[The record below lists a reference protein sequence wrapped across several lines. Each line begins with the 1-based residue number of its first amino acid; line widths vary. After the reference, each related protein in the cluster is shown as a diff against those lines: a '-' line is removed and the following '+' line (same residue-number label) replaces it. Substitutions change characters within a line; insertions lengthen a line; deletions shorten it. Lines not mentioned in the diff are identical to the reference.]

1 MVKNKNTECKIKGN
15 GSFVRGWTTPQ
26 RNGGRG
32 SFNRSCINQRNHGN
46 GSARRSFNIRNEV
59 KIMIGNQ
66 VKDELVIITM
76 PGQVLFKGIKS
87 TIKIKKSLGEKI
99 YSRIKQDDN
108 YAIVLLLKE
117 GGNFETYQEKD
128 LYTIG
133 SLVKIEKI
141 VDSKITYDINVEVL
155 DRVEVKNI
163 SQEQDYYIGKYEMAP
178 DIEDLD
184 KNTQNQML
192 EYVKALTT
200 EISGKFIGSESY
212 IQYIQSMKDL
222 ELLISYLMQFINISS
237 FEKQELLE
245 IRSRRKKSLKFLDI
259 LINQKENIEF
269 QMEMNAKL
277 TGEVNKQY
285 REKMLREQLKAI
297 QEELNEGKQSE
308 SKKKDYLQLINE
320 SKMPEDVK
328 EMAREEVEKLQNQ
341 SPNSMETNVIRNYL
355 DLLTALPWGKSSVK
369 EVDIKEAKNI
379 LEKDHYGLDKVKER
393 IIQHLTVMKLK
404 NNQQG
409 SILLLVGPPG
419 TGKTSLGKSIAKVLQ
434 REYVRI
440 SLGGIRDE
448 AEIRGHRRTYVG
460 ALPGR
465 IIQGIKKAGTNNPV
479 FILDEVDKLLASNM
493 GDPSSAL
500 LEVLDPEQNNSFSD
514 HYLEMPY
521 DLSDVFFI
529 GTANSLR
536 EIPGP
541 LKDRMEIIQISSYT
555 TTEKFHIAKDH
566 LIDEVLEDHGLTHE
580 QLKIEDDS
588 LKAIIDKYTQ
598 EAGVRG
604 IKKQL
609 SAIARHATEKIV
621 VDEVEL
627 PYMVKEEMLFDI
639 LGPEISTYDK
649 VKKSNPPGV
658 VTGLAWTPVGGDI
671 LFIESA
677 FMPGKGEL
685 MLTGQLGDVMKESAK
700 ISQSLI
706 RSRLVLRLKD
716 IHFNKHDLHIHIP
729 QGSIPKDGPSAG
741 VTLFT
746 SIASL
751 FTGIPVDPKTA
762 MTGEISLRGVVLPV
776 GGIKEKVIAAHRSGI
791 KKILLPLENKKDLY
805 DVPDEV
811 KKDIQFIFIET
822 IEELIHE
829 TLGIKLPEANK
840 FHLRMMDTVDSDT
853 ESVKT

>member
-1 MVKNKNTECKIKGN
+1 MKD
-15 GSFVRGWTTPQ
+15 
-26 RNGGRG
+26 
-32 SFNRSCINQRNHGN
+32 NH
-46 GSARRSFNIRNEV
+46 
-59 KIMIGNQ
+59 

-76 PGQVLFKGIKS
+76 PGHVLFKGIKS

-99 YSRIKQDDN
+99 YSRMKQDDN

-117 GGNFETYQEKD
+117 GCNFEAYQEKD

-141 VDSKITYDINVEVL
+141 DDSKITYDINVEVL
-155 DRVEVKNI
+155 DRVDVKNI
-163 SQEQDYYIGKYEMAP
+163 RQEQGYYIGKYEMAP

-222 ELLISYLMQFINISS
+222 EQLISYLMQFINISS

-259 LINQKENIEF
+259 LIKQKENIEF

-328 EMAREEVEKLQNQ
+328 EMAREEYEKLQNQ
-341 SPNSMETNVIRNYL
+341 NPNSMETNVIRNYL
-355 DLLTALPWGKSSVK
+355 DLLTALPWGKSRVK

-440 SLGGIRDE
+440 SLGGVRDE

-479 FILDEVDKLLASNM
+479 FILDEVDKLLASNL

-514 HYLEMPY
+514 HYLEVPY

-541 LKDRMEIIQISSYT
+541 LRDRMEIIQINSYT

-566 LIDEVLEDHGLTHE
+566 LIDEVLEGHGLTHK
-580 QLKIEDDS
+580 QLKIEDDA
-588 LKAIIDKYTQ
+588 LKAIIDKYTR

-621 VDEVEL
+621 VDEVKL
-627 PYMVKEEMLFDI
+627 PYIVKEEMLFDI

-716 IHFNKHDLHIHIP
+716 IHFDKHDLHIHIP

-762 MTGEISLRGVVLPV
+762 MTGEISLRGAVLPV

-791 KKILLPLENKKDLY
+791 KKILLPLENKKDLC

-829 TLGIKLPEANK
+829 TLGIKLPNANK
-840 FHLRMMDTVDSDT
+840 FHFRIMDTMDIDT
-853 ESVKT
+853 ESVKV

>member
-1 MVKNKNTECKIKGN
+1 MKD
-15 GSFVRGWTTPQ
+15 
-26 RNGGRG
+26 
-32 SFNRSCINQRNHGN
+32 NH
-46 GSARRSFNIRNEV
+46 
-59 KIMIGNQ
+59 

-117 GGNFETYQEKD
+117 GCNFETYQEKD

-141 VDSKITYDINVEVL
+141 VDSKITYNINVEVL

-259 LINQKENIEF
+259 LIKQKENIEF

-328 EMAREEVEKLQNQ
+328 EIAREEYEKLQNQ
-341 SPNSMETNVIRNYL
+341 SPISVEINVIRNYL
-355 DLLTALPWGKSSVK
+355 DLLTSLPWGKSSVK

-493 GDPSSAL
+493 GDPASAL

-514 HYLEMPY
+514 HYLEVPY

-541 LKDRMEIIQISSYT
+541 LRDRMEIIQINSYT

-566 LIDEVLEDHGLTHE
+566 LIDEVLEGHGLTHE
-580 QLKIEDDS
+580 QLKIEDNT
-588 LKAIIDKYTQ
+588 LKAIIDKYTR

-609 SAIARHATEKIV
+609 SAIARHTTEKIV

-627 PYMVKEEMLFDI
+627 PYMVKEEMLFAI

-677 FMPGKGEL
+677 FMPGKGGL

-762 MTGEISLRGVVLPV
+762 MTGEISLRGAVLPV

-791 KKILLPLENKKDLY
+791 KKILLPLENKKDLF

-840 FHLRMMDTVDSDT
+840 FHLRMIDTVGSDT
-853 ESVKT
+853 ESLKA

>member
-1 MVKNKNTECKIKGN
+1 
-15 GSFVRGWTTPQ
+15 
-26 RNGGRG
+26 
-32 SFNRSCINQRNHGN
+32 
-46 GSARRSFNIRNEV
+46 
-59 KIMIGNQ
+59 
-66 VKDELVIITM
+66 
-76 PGQVLFKGIKS
+76 
-87 TIKIKKSLGEKI
+87 
-99 YSRIKQDDN
+99 
-108 YAIVLLLKE
+108 
-117 GGNFETYQEKD
+117 
-128 LYTIG
+128 
-133 SLVKIEKI
+133 
-141 VDSKITYDINVEVL
+141 
-155 DRVEVKNI
+155 
-163 SQEQDYYIGKYEMAP
+163 
-178 DIEDLD
+178 
-184 KNTQNQML
+184 
-192 EYVKALTT
+192 
-200 EISGKFIGSESY
+200 
-212 IQYIQSMKDL
+212 
-222 ELLISYLMQFINISS
+222 
-237 FEKQELLE
+237 
-245 IRSRRKKSLKFLDI
+245 
-259 LINQKENIEF
+259 
-269 QMEMNAKL
+269 MEMNAKL

-328 EMAREEVEKLQNQ
+328 EIAREEYEKLQNQ
-341 SPNSMETNVIRNYL
+341 SPISVETNVIRNYL
-355 DLLTALPWGKSSVK
+355 DLLTSLPWGKSSVK

-479 FILDEVDKLLASNM
+479 FILDEVDKLWASNM

-514 HYLEMPY
+514 HYLEVPY

-529 GTANSLR
+529 GTANSLK

-541 LKDRMEIIQISSYT
+541 LRDRMEIIQINSYT

-566 LIDEVLEDHGLTHE
+566 LIDEVLEGHGLTHE
-580 QLKIEDDS
+580 QLKIEDDA
-588 LKAIIDKYTQ
+588 LKAIIDKYTR

-621 VDEVEL
+621 VDEVEI
-627 PYMVKEEMLFDI
+627 PYLVKEEMLFDI

-649 VKKSNPPGV
+649 VKKLNPPGV

-685 MLTGQLGDVMKESAK
+685 ILTGQLGEVMKESAK

-762 MTGEISLRGVVLPV
+762 MTGEISLRGAVLPV

-805 DVPDEV
+805 DVPEEV

-829 TLGIKLPEANK
+829 TLGIKLPNANE
-840 FHLRMMDTVDSDT
+840 FHLRIMDTMDSDT
-853 ESVKT
+853 KSVKL

>member
-1 MVKNKNTECKIKGN
+1 M
-15 GSFVRGWTTPQ
+15 RD
-26 RNGGRG
+26 
-32 SFNRSCINQRNHGN
+32 NQ
-46 GSARRSFNIRNEV
+46 I
-59 KIMIGNQ
+59 
-66 VKDELVIITM
+66 KDELVIITM
-76 PGQVLFKGIKS
+76 PGYVLFKGIKS

-99 YSRIKQDDN
+99 YSRIKQDNN
-108 YAIVLLLKE
+108 YAIALLLKDGCDLE
-117 GGNFETYQEKD
+117 AYREKD

-141 VDSKITYDINVEVL
+141 VDSKVAYDINIEVL
-155 DRVEVKNI
+155 DRVDVKNI
-163 SQEQDYYIGKYEMAP
+163 RKEQGYYIGKYEMAP

-200 EISGKFIGSESY
+200 EISGKFIGSENY
-212 IQYIQSMKDL
+212 IQYIKSVKDL
-222 ELLISYLMQFINISS
+222 DQLISYLMQFINISS

-259 LINQKENIEF
+259 LMQQKENIEF
-269 QMEMNAKL
+269 QMEVNAKL
-277 TGEVNKQY
+277 SGEVNKQY

-297 QEELNEGKQSE
+297 QDELNEGKQPK
-308 SKKKDYLQLINE
+308 SKKKDYLQIINE

-328 EMAREEVEKLQNQ
+328 EIALEEYGKLQNQ
-341 SPNSMETNVIRNYL
+341 TPNSVETNVIRNYL
-355 DLLTALPWGKSSVK
+355 DLLTSLPWGKSSVK

-448 AEIRGHRRTYVG
+448 AEIRGHRRTYIG

-479 FILDEVDKLLASNM
+479 FILDEVDKLLASNL
-493 GDPSSAL
+493 GDPASAL

-514 HYLEMPY
+514 HYLEVPY
-521 DLSDVFFI
+521 DLSNVFFI

-536 EIPGP
+536 EIPEP
-541 LKDRMEIIQISSYT
+541 LRDRMEIIQINSYT
-555 TTEKFHIAKDH
+555 TTEKFHIAKNH
-566 LIDEVLEDHGLTHE
+566 LIDEVLEYHGLTHK
-580 QLKIEDDS
+580 QLKIEDDA
-588 LKAIIDKYTQ
+588 LKAIIDKYTR

-604 IKKQL
+604 VKKQL

-621 VDEVEL
+621 VDEVKI
-627 PYMVKEEMLFDI
+627 PYIVKEEMLFDI

-671 LFIESA
+671 LFIESV

-706 RSRLVLRLKD
+706 RSRLVLRLND
-716 IHFNKHDLHIHIP
+716 IDFNKHDLHIHIP

-762 MTGEISLRGVVLPV
+762 MTGEISLRGAVLPV

-791 KKILLPLENKKDLY
+791 KKILLPLENKKDLC
-805 DVPDEV
+805 DIPDEV

-822 IEELIHE
+822 IEELILE
-829 TLGIKLPEANK
+829 TLGIKLPNPNK
-840 FHLRMMDTVDSDT
+840 FHLRIMDSMDIDT
-853 ESVKT
+853 ESVKV

>member
-1 MVKNKNTECKIKGN
+1 MKD
-15 GSFVRGWTTPQ
+15 S
-26 RNGGRG
+26 
-32 SFNRSCINQRNHGN
+32 HL
-46 GSARRSFNIRNEV
+46 
-59 KIMIGNQ
+59 
-66 VKDELVIITM
+66 KDELMIIAM
-76 PGQVLFKGIKS
+76 PGHVLFKGIKT
-87 TIKIKKSLGEKI
+87 TIKINKSLGEKI

-108 YAIVLLLKE
+108 YAIALLLKE
-117 GGNFETYQEKD
+117 GCNLETYREKD

-155 DRVEVKNI
+155 DRVDVKNI
-163 SQEQDYYIGKYEMAP
+163 GQEQDYYIGKYEMAP

-192 EYVKALTT
+192 EYVKALTA

-222 ELLISYLMQFINISS
+222 EQLISYLMQFINTSS

-259 LINQKENIEF
+259 LIKQKENIEF

-277 TGEVNKQY
+277 TSEVNKQY

-308 SKKKDYLQLINE
+308 SKKKDYLQLIND

-328 EMAREEVEKLQNQ
+328 EIAREEYEKLQNQ
-341 SPNSMETNVIRNYL
+341 SPNSMEINVIRNYL
-355 DLLTALPWGKSSVK
+355 DLLTSLPWGKSSVK

-479 FILDEVDKLLASNM
+479 FILDEVDKLLASNL
-493 GDPSSAL
+493 GDPASAL

-514 HYLEMPY
+514 HYLEVPY

-541 LKDRMEIIQISSYT
+541 LRDRMEIIQINSYT

-566 LIDEVLEDHGLTHE
+566 LIDEVLEYHGLTHK
-580 QLKIEDDS
+580 QLKIEDDA
-588 LKAIIDKYTQ
+588 LKAIIDKYTR

-604 IKKQL
+604 VKKQL

-621 VDEVEL
+621 VDEVKI
-627 PYMVKEEMLFDI
+627 PYIVKEEMLFDI

-671 LFIESA
+671 LFIESV

-716 IHFNKHDLHIHIP
+716 IDFDKHDLHIHIP

-762 MTGEISLRGVVLPV
+762 MTGEISLRGAVLPV

-791 KKILLPLENKKDLY
+791 KKILLPLENKKDLC
-805 DVPDEV
+805 DIPDEV

-829 TLGIKLPEANK
+829 TLGIKLPNPNK
-840 FHLRMMDTVDSDT
+840 FHLRIMDTMDIDT
-853 ESVKT
+853 ESVKV

>member
-1 MVKNKNTECKIKGN
+1 MKD
-15 GSFVRGWTTPQ
+15 
-26 RNGGRG
+26 
-32 SFNRSCINQRNHGN
+32 
-46 GSARRSFNIRNEV
+46 
-59 KIMIGNQ
+59 NQ

-76 PGQVLFKGIKS
+76 PGQVLFKGVKS

-108 YAIVLLLKE
+108 FAIVLLLKE
-117 GGNFETYQEKD
+117 GGNFETFQEKD

-133 SLVKIEKI
+133 SLVKIEQI

-163 SQEQDYYIGKYEMAP
+163 SQEQGYCIGKYEMAP

-192 EYVKALTT
+192 EYIKALTT

-222 ELLISYLMQFINISS
+222 EQLISYLMQFINISS

-259 LINQKENIEF
+259 LIQQKENIEF

-328 EMAREEVEKLQNQ
+328 EIAREEYEKLQNQ
-341 SPNSMETNVIRNYL
+341 SPISVETNVIRNYL
-355 DLLTALPWGKSSVK
+355 DLLTSLPWGKSSVK

-479 FILDEVDKLLASNM
+479 FILDEVDKLWASNM

-514 HYLEMPY
+514 HYLEVPY

-529 GTANSLR
+529 GTANSLK

-541 LKDRMEIIQISSYT
+541 LRDRMEIIQINSYT

-566 LIDEVLEDHGLTHE
+566 LIDEVLEGHGLTHE
-580 QLKIEDDS
+580 QLKIEDDA
-588 LKAIIDKYTQ
+588 LKAIIDKYTR

-627 PYMVKEEMLFDI
+627 PYLVKEEMLFDI

-685 MLTGQLGDVMKESAK
+685 ILTGQLGEVMKESAK

-716 IHFNKHDLHIHIP
+716 IGFNKHDLHIHIP
-729 QGSIPKDGPSAG
+729 QGSMPKDGPSAG

-762 MTGEISLRGVVLPV
+762 MTGEISLRGAVLPV
-776 GGIKEKVIAAHRSGI
+776 GGIKEKIIAAHRSGI

-805 DVPDEV
+805 DVPEEV

-829 TLGIKLPEANK
+829 TLGIKLPNANE
-840 FHLRMMDTVDSDT
+840 FHLRIMDTMDTNT
-853 ESVKT
+853 ESVKL

>member
-1 MVKNKNTECKIKGN
+1 MKD
-15 GSFVRGWTTPQ
+15 
-26 RNGGRG
+26 
-32 SFNRSCINQRNHGN
+32 NH
-46 GSARRSFNIRNEV
+46 
-59 KIMIGNQ
+59 

-99 YSRIKQDDN
+99 YSRIRQYDN

-117 GGNFETYQEKD
+117 GCNFETYQEKD

-141 VDSKITYDINVEVL
+141 VDSKITYNINVEVL

-192 EYVKALTT
+192 EYVKVLTT

-259 LINQKENIEF
+259 LIKQKENIEF

-308 SKKKDYLQLINE
+308 SKKKDYLQLINK

-328 EMAREEVEKLQNQ
+328 EIAREEYEKLQNQ
-341 SPNSMETNVIRNYL
+341 SPISVEINVIRNYL
-355 DLLTALPWGKSSVK
+355 DLLTSLPWGKSSVK

-493 GDPSSAL
+493 GDPASAL

-514 HYLEMPY
+514 HYLEVPY

-541 LKDRMEIIQISSYT
+541 LRDRMEIIQINSYT

-566 LIDEVLEDHGLTHE
+566 LIDEVLEGHGLTRE
-580 QLKIEDDS
+580 QLKIEDNT
-588 LKAIIDKYTQ
+588 LKAIIDKYTR

-609 SAIARHATEKIV
+609 SAIARHTTEKIV

-762 MTGEISLRGVVLPV
+762 MTGEISLRGAVLPV

-791 KKILLPLENKKDLY
+791 KKILLPLENKKDLF

-840 FHLRMMDTVDSDT
+840 FHLRMIDTVGSDT
-853 ESVKT
+853 ESLKA

>member
-1 MVKNKNTECKIKGN
+1 M
-15 GSFVRGWTTPQ
+15 
-26 RNGGRG
+26 
-32 SFNRSCINQRNHGN
+32 IN
-46 GSARRSFNIRNEV
+46 
-59 KIMIGNQ
+59 NQ

-108 YAIVLLLKE
+108 YAIALLLKE

-259 LINQKENIEF
+259 LIKQKENIEF

-328 EMAREEVEKLQNQ
+328 EMAREEYEKLQNQ
-341 SPNSMETNVIRNYL
+341 SPISVEINVIRNYL
-355 DLLTALPWGKSSVK
+355 DLLTSLPWGKSSVK

-514 HYLEMPY
+514 HYLEVPY

-541 LKDRMEIIQISSYT
+541 LRDRMEIIQINSYT

-566 LIDEVLEDHGLTHE
+566 LIDEVLEGHGLTHE
-580 QLKIEDDS
+580 QLKIEDNA

-853 ESVKT
+853 EERKDMGKI

>member
-1 MVKNKNTECKIKGN
+1 MKD
-15 GSFVRGWTTPQ
+15 
-26 RNGGRG
+26 
-32 SFNRSCINQRNHGN
+32 
-46 GSARRSFNIRNEV
+46 
-59 KIMIGNQ
+59 NQ

-76 PGQVLFKGIKS
+76 PGHVLFKGIKS

-117 GGNFETYQEKD
+117 GCNFETYREKD

-163 SQEQDYYIGKYEMAP
+163 GQEQGYYIGKYEMAP

-200 EISGKFIGSESY
+200 EVSGKFIGSESY
-212 IQYIQSMKDL
+212 IQYIQNMKDL
-222 ELLISYLMQFINISS
+222 EQLISYLMQFINISS

-259 LINQKENIEF
+259 LIQQKENIEF

-328 EMAREEVEKLQNQ
+328 EVAREEYEKLQNQ
-341 SPNSMETNVIRNYL
+341 SPISVEINVIRNYL
-355 DLLTALPWGKSSVK
+355 DLLTSLPWGKSSVK

-440 SLGGIRDE
+440 SLGGVRDE

-479 FILDEVDKLLASNM
+479 FILDEVDKLWDSNL
-493 GDPSSAL
+493 GDPASAL

-514 HYLEMPY
+514 HYLEVPY

-529 GTANSLR
+529 GTANSLK
-536 EIPGP
+536 EISGP
-541 LKDRMEIIQISSYT
+541 LRDRMEIIQINSYT
-555 TTEKFHIAKDH
+555 TTEKFHIAKDY
-566 LIDEVLEDHGLTHE
+566 LIEEVLEGHGLTHE
-580 QLKIEDDS
+580 QLKIEDDA
-588 LKAIIDKYTQ
+588 LKAIIDKYTR

-627 PYMVKEEMLFDI
+627 PYIVKEEMLFDI

-685 MLTGQLGDVMKESAK
+685 ILTGQLGEVMKESAK

-716 IHFNKHDLHIHIP
+716 IGFDKHDLHIHIP

-762 MTGEISLRGVVLPV
+762 MTGEISLRGAVLPV

-791 KKILLPLENKKDLY
+791 KKILLPLENKKDLF

-829 TLGIKLPEANK
+829 TLGIKLPNANK
-840 FHLRMMDTVDSDT
+840 FHLRIMDTIDIDT
-853 ESVKT
+853 ESVKV

>member
-1 MVKNKNTECKIKGN
+1 MNTNNIKDKL
-15 GSFVRGWTTPQ
+15 
-26 RNGGRG
+26 
-32 SFNRSCINQRNHGN
+32 
-46 GSARRSFNIRNEV
+46 A
-59 KIMIGNQ
+59 
-66 VKDELVIITM
+66 IIAM
-76 PGQVLFKGIKS
+76 PGHVLFKGIKN
-87 TIKIKKSLGEKI
+87 TIRISRSLSETI
-99 YSRIKQDDN
+99 YPRIQQDND
-108 YAIVLLLKE
+108 YAIVLLLKDGCNLE
-117 GGNFETYQEKD
+117 NYQEED

-141 VDSKITYDINVEVL
+141 VDSRTTSDMNLEVL
-155 DRVEVKNI
+155 ERIEVKNI
-163 SQEQDYYIGKYEMAP
+163 SKEQDYYIAKYDIIP

-184 KNTQNQML
+184 KISQNQLL
-192 EYVKALTT
+192 EYIKKLSA
-200 EISGKFIGSESY
+200 EISKGFVGSEGL
-212 IQYIQSMKDL
+212 IQYINSINDL
-222 ELLISYLMQFINISS
+222 DKMISYLMQFINISAS
-237 FEKQELLE
+237 EKQELFE
-245 IRSRRKKSLKFLDI
+245 IRSRRKKYLMFLDF
-259 LINQKENIEF
+259 LIKQKENIKF
-269 QMEMNAKL
+269 QMEINAKL

-297 QEELNEGKQSE
+297 QEELNEGKQSGN
-308 SKKKDYLQLINE
+308 KNKDYLTLINE

-328 EMAREEVEKLQNQ
+328 EIALEENEKLENQ
-341 SPNSMETNVIRNYL
+341 GPNNMEANVIRNYL
-355 DLLTALPWGKSSVK
+355 DLLILLPWGKSSIK

-404 NNQQG
+404 NNKQG

-440 SLGGIRDE
+440 SLGGVRDE

-493 GDPSSAL
+493 GDPASAL

-514 HYLEMPY
+514 HYLEVPY

-536 EIPGP
+536 DIPEP
-541 LKDRMEIIQISSYT
+541 LRDRMEIIQIHSYT
-555 TTEKFHIAKDH
+555 TIEKFNIAKRH
-566 LIDEVLEDHGLTHE
+566 LMDEVLENHGLTPE
-580 QLKIEDDS
+580 QLKIEDNTI
-588 LKAIIDKYTQ
+588 KTIIDKYTR

-604 IKKQL
+604 LKKQL
-609 SAIARHATEKIV
+609 SAIARHATEKII
-621 VDEVEL
+621 VDEVRI
-627 PYMVKEEMLFDI
+627 PYTVKEEMLFDI
-639 LGPEISTYDK
+639 LGPEISRYDK
-649 VKKSNPPGV
+649 VKKSNSPGV

-677 FMPGKGEL
+677 FMPGKGDL
-685 MLTGQLGDVMKESAK
+685 ILTGQLGDVMKESAK

-706 RSRLVLRLKD
+706 RSRLFLSLEEN
-716 IHFNKHDLHIHIP
+716 HFDKYDLHIHIP

-751 FTGIPVDPKTA
+751 FTGIPVDAKIA
-762 MTGEISLRGVVLPV
+762 MTGEISLRGTILPV

-791 KKILLPLENKKDLY
+791 KKILLPLENKKDLC
-805 DVPDEV
+805 DVPEEI

-822 IEELIHE
+822 IEELMQE
-829 TLGIKLPEANK
+829 TLGIKLPRVNE
-840 FHLRMMDTVDSDT
+840 FHFYIPDKNVIKKDK
-853 ESVKT
+853 EFVKV

>member
-1 MVKNKNTECKIKGN
+1 M
-15 GSFVRGWTTPQ
+15 RD
-26 RNGGRG
+26 
-32 SFNRSCINQRNHGN
+32 NQ
-46 GSARRSFNIRNEV
+46 I
-59 KIMIGNQ
+59 
-66 VKDELVIITM
+66 KDELVIITM
-76 PGQVLFKGIKS
+76 PGYVLFKGIKS

-99 YSRIKQDDN
+99 YSRIKQDNN
-108 YAIVLLLKE
+108 YAIALLLKDGCDLE
-117 GGNFETYQEKD
+117 AYREKD

-141 VDSKITYDINVEVL
+141 VDSKVAYDINIEVL
-155 DRVEVKNI
+155 DRVDVKNI
-163 SQEQDYYIGKYEMAP
+163 RKEQGYYIGKYEMAP

-192 EYVKALTT
+192 GYVKALTT
-200 EISGKFIGSESY
+200 EISGKFIGSENY
-212 IQYIQSMKDL
+212 IQYIKSVKDL
-222 ELLISYLMQFINISS
+222 DQLISYLMQFINISS

-259 LINQKENIEF
+259 LMQQKENIEF
-269 QMEMNAKL
+269 QMEVNAKL
-277 TGEVNKQY
+277 SGEVNKQY

-297 QEELNEGKQSE
+297 QEELNKGKQSE
-308 SKKKDYLQLINE
+308 SKKKDYLQIINE

-328 EMAREEVEKLQNQ
+328 EIALEEYGKLQNQ
-341 SPNSMETNVIRNYL
+341 SPNSVETNVIRNYL
-355 DLLTALPWGKSSVK
+355 DLLTSLPWGKSSVK

-440 SLGGIRDE
+440 SLGGVRDE

-479 FILDEVDKLLASNM
+479 FILDEVDKLLASNL
-493 GDPSSAL
+493 GDPASAL

-514 HYLEMPY
+514 HYLEVPY

-541 LKDRMEIIQISSYT
+541 LRDRMEIIQINSYT
-555 TTEKFHIAKDH
+555 TTEKFHIAKNH
-566 LIDEVLEDHGLTHE
+566 LIDEVLEYHGLTHK
-580 QLKIEDDS
+580 QLKIEDDA
-588 LKAIIDKYTQ
+588 LKAIIDKYTR

-604 IKKQL
+604 VKKQL

-621 VDEVEL
+621 VDDVKI
-627 PYMVKEEMLFDI
+627 PYIVKEEMLFDI
-639 LGPEISTYDK
+639 LGPEVATYDK

-671 LFIESA
+671 LFIESV
-677 FMPGKGEL
+677 FMPGKGKL

-706 RSRLVLRLKD
+706 RSRLVLRLRNID
-716 IHFNKHDLHIHIP
+716 FDKHDLHIHIP

-811 KKDIQFIFIET
+811 KKDIRFIFIET

-829 TLGIKLPEANK
+829 TLGIKLPNANK
-840 FHLRMMDTVDSDT
+840 FHLRIIDTIDIDT
-853 ESVKT
+853 ESVKV

>member
-1 MVKNKNTECKIKGN
+1 MNTNNIKDKL
-15 GSFVRGWTTPQ
+15 
-26 RNGGRG
+26 
-32 SFNRSCINQRNHGN
+32 
-46 GSARRSFNIRNEV
+46 A
-59 KIMIGNQ
+59 
-66 VKDELVIITM
+66 IIAM
-76 PGQVLFKGIKS
+76 PGHVLFKGIKS
-87 TIKIKKSLGEKI
+87 TIRISRSLSDTI
-99 YSRIKQDDN
+99 YPRIKQDDD
-108 YAIVLLLKE
+108 YAIVLLLKDGCNLE
-117 GGNFETYQEKD
+117 NYQESD
-128 LYTIG
+128 LYNIG

-141 VDSKITYDINVEVL
+141 VDSKTTSDMNLEAL
-155 DRVEVKNI
+155 ERVEVKNI
-163 SQEQDYYIGKYEMAP
+163 SKEQDYYVGKYDISP

-184 KNTQNQML
+184 KNSQNQML
-192 EYVKALTT
+192 EYIKNLSA
-200 EISGKFIGSESY
+200 EISKGFVGSESY
-212 IQYIQSMKDL
+212 IKYINSINDL
-222 ELLISYLMQFINISS
+222 EKMISYLMQFINISPS
-237 FEKQELLE
+237 EKQELFE
-245 IRSRRKKSLKFLDI
+245 IRSRRKKCLMFLDF
-259 LINQKENIEF
+259 LIKQKENIKF
-269 QMEMNAKL
+269 QMEINAKL

-297 QEELNEGKQSE
+297 QEELNEGKQSGT
-308 SKKKDYLQLINE
+308 KKKDYLTLINE

-328 EMAREEVEKLQNQ
+328 EIALEENEKLENQ
-341 SPNSMETNVIRNYL
+341 GPNNVEANVIRNYL
-355 DLLTALPWGKSSVK
+355 DLLIALPWGKSSIK

-440 SLGGIRDE
+440 SLGGVRDE

-465 IIQGIKKAGTNNPV
+465 IIQGIKKARTNNPV

-493 GDPSSAL
+493 GDPASAL

-514 HYLEMPY
+514 HYLEVPY

-536 EIPGP
+536 DIPEP
-541 LKDRMEIIQISSYT
+541 LRDRMEIIQIHSYT
-555 TTEKFHIAKDH
+555 TTEKFHIAKRH
-566 LIDEVLEDHGLTHE
+566 LMDEVLENHGLTPE
-580 QLKIEDDS
+580 QLKIEDDTI
-588 LKAIIDKYTQ
+588 KAIIDKYTR

-604 IKKQL
+604 LKKQL
-609 SAIARHATEKIV
+609 SAIARHATEKII
-621 VDEVEL
+621 VDEAKI
-627 PYMVKEEMLFDI
+627 PYIVKEEMLFDI
-639 LGPEISTYDK
+639 LGPEISRYDK

-685 MLTGQLGDVMKESAK
+685 TLTGQLGDVMKESAK

-706 RSRLVLRLKD
+706 RSRLFLSLED
-716 IHFNKHDLHIHIP
+716 NHFDKHDLHIHIP

-751 FTGIPVDPKTA
+751 FTGIPVDAKIA
-762 MTGEISLRGVVLPV
+762 MTGEISLRGTILPV

-791 KKILLPLENKKDLY
+791 KKILLPLENKKDLC
-805 DVPDEV
+805 DVPEEI

-822 IEELIHE
+822 IEELMQE
-829 TLGIKLPEANK
+829 TLGIKLPRVNE
-840 FHLRMMDTVDSDT
+840 FHFYIPDKNVIKKDK
-853 ESVKT
+853 EFVKV

>member
-1 MVKNKNTECKIKGN
+1 
-15 GSFVRGWTTPQ
+15 
-26 RNGGRG
+26 
-32 SFNRSCINQRNHGN
+32 
-46 GSARRSFNIRNEV
+46 
-59 KIMIGNQ
+59 
-66 VKDELVIITM
+66 
-76 PGQVLFKGIKS
+76 
-87 TIKIKKSLGEKI
+87 
-99 YSRIKQDDN
+99 
-108 YAIVLLLKE
+108 
-117 GGNFETYQEKD
+117 
-128 LYTIG
+128 
-133 SLVKIEKI
+133 
-141 VDSKITYDINVEVL
+141 
-155 DRVEVKNI
+155 
-163 SQEQDYYIGKYEMAP
+163 
-178 DIEDLD
+178 
-184 KNTQNQML
+184 
-192 EYVKALTT
+192 
-200 EISGKFIGSESY
+200 
-212 IQYIQSMKDL
+212 
-222 ELLISYLMQFINISS
+222 
-237 FEKQELLE
+237 
-245 IRSRRKKSLKFLDI
+245 
-259 LINQKENIEF
+259 
-269 QMEMNAKL
+269 
-277 TGEVNKQY
+277 
-285 REKMLREQLKAI
+285 MLREQLKAI

-328 EMAREEVEKLQNQ
+328 EIAREEYEKLQNQ
-341 SPNSMETNVIRNYL
+341 SPISVETNVIRNYL
-355 DLLTALPWGKSSVK
+355 DLLTSLPWGKSSVK

-479 FILDEVDKLLASNM
+479 FILDEVDKLWASNM

-514 HYLEMPY
+514 HYLEVPY

-529 GTANSLR
+529 GTANSLK

-541 LKDRMEIIQISSYT
+541 LRDRMEIIQINSYT

-566 LIDEVLEDHGLTHE
+566 LIDEVLEGHGLTHE
-580 QLKIEDDS
+580 QLKIEDDA
-588 LKAIIDKYTQ
+588 LKAIIDKYTR

-609 SAIARHATEKIV
+609 AAIARHATEKIV
-621 VDEVEL
+621 VDEVEI
-627 PYMVKEEMLFDI
+627 PYLVKEERLFDI

-685 MLTGQLGDVMKESAK
+685 MLTGQLGEVMKESAK

-762 MTGEISLRGVVLPV
+762 MTGEISLRGAVLPV

-791 KKILLPLENKKDLY
+791 KKILLPLENKKDLF
-805 DVPDEV
+805 DVPEEV

-829 TLGIKLPEANK
+829 TLGIKLPNANE
-840 FHLRMMDTVDSDT
+840 FHLRIMDTMDTNT
-853 ESVKT
+853 ESVKV

>member
-1 MVKNKNTECKIKGN
+1 MNAN
-15 GSFVRGWTTPQ
+15 
-26 RNGGRG
+26 
-32 SFNRSCINQRNHGN
+32 
-46 GSARRSFNIRNEV
+46 NI
-59 KIMIGNQ
+59 
-66 VKDELVIITM
+66 KDELAIIAM
-76 PGQVLFKGIKS
+76 PGHVLFKGIKS
-87 TIKIKKSLGEKI
+87 TIRISRLLGEKI
-99 YSRIKQDDN
+99 YSRINQDND

-117 GGNFETYQEKD
+117 GCTLENYQEKD

-133 SLVKIEKI
+133 SLVKIEKVI
-141 VDSKITYDINVEVL
+141 DSKMTCDINIEVL

-163 SQEQDYYIGKYEMAP
+163 SKAQDYYIGKYDLNP

-192 EYVKALTT
+192 EYIKKLSA
-200 EISGKFIGSESY
+200 EISGKFAGSESY
-212 IQYIQSMKDL
+212 IEYINSINDL
-222 ELLISYLMQFINISS
+222 EKMISYLMQFINISG
-237 FEKQELLE
+237 FEKQELFE
-245 IRSRRKKSLKFLDI
+245 FRSRRKKCLMFLDI
-259 LINQKENIEF
+259 LMKQKENIEF

-285 REKMLREQLKAI
+285 RERMLREQLKAI
-297 QEELNEGKQSE
+297 QEELNEGKQSGN
-308 SKKKDYLQLINE
+308 KKKDYLQLINE
-320 SKMPEDVK
+320 SRMPEDVK
-328 EMAREEVEKLQNQ
+328 EIAREENEKLENQ

-355 DLLTALPWGKSSVK
+355 DLLTSLPWGKSSVK

-379 LEKDHYGLDKVKER
+379 LEKDHYGLEKVKER

-440 SLGGIRDE
+440 SLGGVRDE

-465 IIQGIKKAGTNNPV
+465 IIQGIKKAETNNPV

-493 GDPSSAL
+493 GDPASAL

-514 HYLEMPY
+514 HYLEVPY

-536 EIPGP
+536 EIPEP
-541 LKDRMEIIQISSYT
+541 LRDRMEIIQIHSYT
-555 TTEKFHIAKDH
+555 STEKFYIAKEH
-566 LIDEVLEDHGLTHE
+566 LINEVLENHGLTHG
-580 QLKIEDDS
+580 QLRIEDNAI
-588 LKAIIDKYTQ
+588 KAIIDKHTR

-604 IKKQL
+604 VKKQL
-609 SAIARHATEKIV
+609 SAIARHATEKII
-621 VDEVEL
+621 VDEVKI
-627 PYMVKEEMLFDI
+627 PYTVNEEMLFDI

-716 IHFNKHDLHIHIP
+716 IPFDKHDLHIHIP

-751 FTGIPVDPKTA
+751 FTGIPVDPETA
-762 MTGEISLRGVVLPV
+762 MTGEISLRGAVLPV
-776 GGIKEKVIAAHRSGI
+776 GGIKEKAIAAHRSGI
-791 KKILLPLENKKDLY
+791 KKILLPLGNKRDIC
-805 DVPDEV
+805 DVPDEI

-822 IEELIHE
+822 IEELIQE
-829 TLGIKLPEANK
+829 TLGIKLPNASE
-840 FHLRMMDTVDSDT
+840 FHFYIPDKDLINTDK
-853 ESVKT
+853 EIVKV

>member
-1 MVKNKNTECKIKGN
+1 
-15 GSFVRGWTTPQ
+15 
-26 RNGGRG
+26 
-32 SFNRSCINQRNHGN
+32 
-46 GSARRSFNIRNEV
+46 
-59 KIMIGNQ
+59 
-66 VKDELVIITM
+66 
-76 PGQVLFKGIKS
+76 
-87 TIKIKKSLGEKI
+87 
-99 YSRIKQDDN
+99 
-108 YAIVLLLKE
+108 
-117 GGNFETYQEKD
+117 
-128 LYTIG
+128 
-133 SLVKIEKI
+133 
-141 VDSKITYDINVEVL
+141 
-155 DRVEVKNI
+155 
-163 SQEQDYYIGKYEMAP
+163 
-178 DIEDLD
+178 
-184 KNTQNQML
+184 
-192 EYVKALTT
+192 
-200 EISGKFIGSESY
+200 
-212 IQYIQSMKDL
+212 
-222 ELLISYLMQFINISS
+222 MQFINISS

-245 IRSRRKKSLKFLDI
+245 IRSRKKKSLKFLDI
-259 LINQKENIEF
+259 LMQQKENIQF

-277 TGEVNKQY
+277 SGEVNKQY

-297 QEELNEGKQSE
+297 QEELNDGKQSE
-308 SKKKDYLQLINE
+308 SKKKDYLQIINE

-328 EMAREEVEKLQNQ
+328 DIALEEYGKLQNQ

-355 DLLTALPWGKSSVK
+355 DLLTSLPWGKSSVK

-479 FILDEVDKLLASNM
+479 FILDEVDKLLASNL
-493 GDPSSAL
+493 GDPASAL

-514 HYLEMPY
+514 HYLEVPY

-541 LKDRMEIIQISSYT
+541 LRDRMEIIQINSYT

-566 LIDEVLEDHGLTHE
+566 LIDEVLEYHGLTHK
-580 QLKIEDDS
+580 QLKIEDDA
-588 LKAIIDKYTQ
+588 LKAIIDKYTR

-604 IKKQL
+604 VKKQL

-621 VDEVEL
+621 VDEVKI
-627 PYMVKEEMLFDI
+627 PYIVKEEMLFDI

-671 LFIESA
+671 LFIESV

-716 IHFNKHDLHIHIP
+716 IDFDKHDLHIHIP

-762 MTGEISLRGVVLPV
+762 MTGEISLRGAVLPV

-791 KKILLPLENKKDLY
+791 KKILLPLENKKDLC
-805 DVPDEV
+805 DIPDEV

-822 IEELIHE
+822 IEELILE
-829 TLGIKLPEANK
+829 TLGIKLPNPNK
-840 FHLRMMDTVDSDT
+840 FHLRIMDTMDIDT
-853 ESVKT
+853 ESVKV

>member
-1 MVKNKNTECKIKGN
+1 LDNSSKRWERC
-15 GSFVRGWTTPQ
+15 
-26 RNGGRG
+26 
-32 SFNRSCINQRNHGN
+32 SFNRSYINKKNHGIV
-46 GSARRSFNIRNEV
+46 RSSLNIRNEV
-59 KIMIGNQ
+59 KIMKNNHI
-66 VKDELVIITM
+66 KDELVIITM
-76 PGQVLFKGIKS
+76 PGYVLFKGIKS

-117 GGNFETYQEKD
+117 GCDFEAYREKD

-141 VDSKITYDINVEVL
+141 VDSKVTYDINVEVL
-155 DRVEVKNI
+155 DRVDVKNI
-163 SQEQDYYIGKYEMAP
+163 GQEQGYYVGKYEMAP

-192 EYVKALTT
+192 EYVKALAT

-212 IQYIQSMKDL
+212 IQYIKSVKDL
-222 ELLISYLMQFINISS
+222 EQLISYLMQFINISS

-245 IRSRRKKSLKFLDI
+245 IRSRKKKSLKFLDI
-259 LINQKENIEF
+259 LMQQKENIQF

-277 TGEVNKQY
+277 SGEVNKQY

-297 QEELNEGKQSE
+297 QEELNDGKQSE
-308 SKKKDYLQLINE
+308 SKKKDYLQIINE

-328 EMAREEVEKLQNQ
+328 DIALEEYGKLQNQ

-355 DLLTALPWGKSSVK
+355 DLLTSLPWGKSSVK

-479 FILDEVDKLLASNM
+479 FILDEVDKLLASNL
-493 GDPSSAL
+493 GDPASAL

-514 HYLEMPY
+514 HYLEVPY

-541 LKDRMEIIQISSYT
+541 LRDRMEIIQINSYT
-555 TTEKFHIAKDH
+555 TTEKYHIAKDH
-566 LIDEVLEDHGLTHE
+566 LIDEVLEYHGLTHK
-580 QLKIEDDS
+580 QLKIEDDA
-588 LKAIIDKYTQ
+588 LKAIIDKYTR

-604 IKKQL
+604 VKKQL

-621 VDEVEL
+621 VDEVKI
-627 PYMVKEEMLFDI
+627 PYIVKEEMLFDI

-671 LFIESA
+671 LFIESV

-716 IHFNKHDLHIHIP
+716 IDFDKHDLHIHIP

-751 FTGIPVDPKTA
+751 FTGISVDPKTA
-762 MTGEISLRGVVLPV
+762 MTGEISLRGAVLPV

-791 KKILLPLENKKDLY
+791 KKILLPLENKKDLC
-805 DVPDEV
+805 DIPDEV

-822 IEELIHE
+822 IEELILE
-829 TLGIKLPEANK
+829 TLGIKLPNPNK
-840 FHLRMMDTVDSDT
+840 FHLRIMDTMDIDT
-853 ESVKT
+853 ESVKV

>member
-1 MVKNKNTECKIKGN
+1 MLNNISK
-15 GSFVRGWTTPQ
+15 
-26 RNGGRG
+26 
-32 SFNRSCINQRNHGN
+32 RS
-46 GSARRSFNIRNEV
+46 SFNIRNEV
-59 KIMIGNQ
+59 EIMKDDH
-66 VKDELVIITM
+66 VKDELVIIAM
-76 PGQVLFKGIKS
+76 PGHVLFKGIKS
-87 TIKIKKSLGEKI
+87 TLKIEKSLGDKI
-99 YSRIKQDDN
+99 YSRITQNDN
-108 YAIVLLLKE
+108 HAIVLLLKD
-117 GGNFETYQEKD
+117 GCNLETYREND

-141 VDSKITYDINVEVL
+141 VDSKITCDINVEVL
-155 DRVEVKNI
+155 ERVDVKNI
-163 SQEQDYYIGKYEMAP
+163 RKEQDYYLGKYEIAP
-178 DIEDLD
+178 NIEDLD
-184 KNTQNQML
+184 KNTQKQML

-222 ELLISYLMQFINISS
+222 EQLISYLMQFINIPAS
-237 FEKQELLE
+237 EKQELLE
-245 IRSRRKKSLKFLDI
+245 IRSRKRKSLKFLDI
-259 LINQKENIEF
+259 LIQQKENIKF

-277 TGEVNKQY
+277 SDEVNKQY

-297 QEELNEGKQSE
+297 QKELNEGKQSKN
-308 SKKKDYLQLINE
+308 KKKDYLRLING
-320 SKMPEDVK
+320 SKMPEDIK
-328 EMAREEVEKLQNQ
+328 EIAREEYEKLQGQN
-341 SPNSMETNVIRNYL
+341 PNSMDASVINNYL
-355 DLLTALPWGKSSVK
+355 DLLTSLPWGKSSAK
-369 EVDIKEAKNI
+369 EVNIKEAKNI
-379 LEKDHYGLDKVKER
+379 LDKDHYGLDKVKER

-419 TGKTSLGKSIAKVLQ
+419 TGKTSLGKNIAKVLQ

-479 FILDEVDKLLASNM
+479 FILDEVDKLLASNL
-493 GDPSSAL
+493 GDPASAL

-514 HYLEMPY
+514 HYLEVPY

-541 LKDRMEIIQISSYT
+541 LRDRMEIIQINSYI
-555 TTEKFHIAKDH
+555 TTEKFHIAKNH
-566 LIDEVLEDHGLTHE
+566 LVDEVLKAHGLNRE
-580 QLKIEDDS
+580 QLRIEDDV
-588 LKAIIDKYTQ
+588 LKAIIDKYTR

-609 SAIARHATEKIV
+609 SAIARHVTEKIV
-621 VDEVEL
+621 VDEVKL
-627 PYMVKEEMLFDI
+627 PYIVKEEMLFDI
-639 LGPEISTYDK
+639 LGPEIATYDK

-658 VTGLAWTPVGGDI
+658 VTGLAWTPVGGDV

-706 RSRLVLRLKD
+706 RSRLVIRFKD
-716 IHFNKHDLHIHIP
+716 IDFDKHDLHIHIP

-741 VTLFT
+741 VTIFT

-751 FTGIPVDPKTA
+751 FTGIPVDSKTA
-762 MTGEISLRGVVLPV
+762 MTGEISLRGTVFPV

-791 KKILLPLENKKDLY
+791 KKILLPLENKKDLC

-829 TLGIKLPEANK
+829 TLGIKLPKAYK
-840 FHLRMMDTVDSDT
+840 FHLHIMDTMDIET
-853 ESVKT
+853 ETVIV

>member
-1 MVKNKNTECKIKGN
+1 MNTNNIKDKL
-15 GSFVRGWTTPQ
+15 
-26 RNGGRG
+26 
-32 SFNRSCINQRNHGN
+32 
-46 GSARRSFNIRNEV
+46 A
-59 KIMIGNQ
+59 
-66 VKDELVIITM
+66 IIAM
-76 PGQVLFKGIKS
+76 PGHVLFKGIKS
-87 TIKIKKSLGEKI
+87 TIRISRSLSDTI
-99 YSRIKQDDN
+99 YPRIKQDDD
-108 YAIVLLLKE
+108 YAIVLLLKDGCNLE
-117 GGNFETYQEKD
+117 NYQESD
-128 LYTIG
+128 LYNIG

-141 VDSKITYDINVEVL
+141 VDSKTTSDMNLEAL
-155 DRVEVKNI
+155 ERVEVKNI
-163 SQEQDYYIGKYEMAP
+163 SKEQDYYVGKYGISS

-184 KNTQNQML
+184 KNSQNQML
-192 EYVKALTT
+192 EYIKNLSA
-200 EISGKFIGSESY
+200 EISKGFVGSESY
-212 IQYIQSMKDL
+212 IKYINSINDL
-222 ELLISYLMQFINISS
+222 EKMISYLMQFINISPS
-237 FEKQELLE
+237 EKQELFE
-245 IRSRRKKSLKFLDI
+245 IRSRRKKCLMFLDF
-259 LINQKENIEF
+259 LIKQKENIKF
-269 QMEMNAKL
+269 QMEINAKL

-297 QEELNEGKQSE
+297 QEELNEGKQSGT
-308 SKKKDYLQLINE
+308 KKKDYLTLINE

-328 EMAREEVEKLQNQ
+328 EIALEENEKLENQ
-341 SPNSMETNVIRNYL
+341 GPNNVEANVIRNYL
-355 DLLTALPWGKSSVK
+355 DLLIALPWGKSCIK

-440 SLGGIRDE
+440 SLGGVRDE

-465 IIQGIKKAGTNNPV
+465 IIQGIKKARTNNPV

-493 GDPSSAL
+493 GDPASAL

-514 HYLEMPY
+514 HYLEVPY

-536 EIPGP
+536 DIPEP
-541 LKDRMEIIQISSYT
+541 LRDRMEIIQIHSYT
-555 TTEKFHIAKDH
+555 TTEKFHIAKRH
-566 LIDEVLEDHGLTHE
+566 LMDEVLENHGLTPE
-580 QLKIEDDS
+580 QLKIEDDTI
-588 LKAIIDKYTQ
+588 KAIIDKYTR

-604 IKKQL
+604 LKKQL
-609 SAIARHATEKIV
+609 SAIARHATEKII
-621 VDEVEL
+621 VDEAKI
-627 PYMVKEEMLFDI
+627 PYIVKEEMLFDI
-639 LGPEISTYDK
+639 LGPEISRYDK

-685 MLTGQLGDVMKESAK
+685 TLTGQLGDVMKESAK

-706 RSRLVLRLKD
+706 RSRLFLSLED
-716 IHFNKHDLHIHIP
+716 NHFDKHDLHIHIP

-751 FTGIPVDPKTA
+751 FTGIPVDAKIA
-762 MTGEISLRGVVLPV
+762 MTGEISLRGTILPV

-791 KKILLPLENKKDLY
+791 KKILLPLENKKDLC
-805 DVPDEV
+805 DVPEEI

-822 IEELIHE
+822 IEELMQE
-829 TLGIKLPEANK
+829 TLGIKLPRVNE
-840 FHLRMMDTVDSDT
+840 FHFYIPDK
-853 ESVKT
+853 SVIKKDKEFVKV

>member
-1 MVKNKNTECKIKGN
+1 MKD
-15 GSFVRGWTTPQ
+15 
-26 RNGGRG
+26 
-32 SFNRSCINQRNHGN
+32 
-46 GSARRSFNIRNEV
+46 
-59 KIMIGNQ
+59 NQ

-87 TIKIKKSLGEKI
+87 TIKINKSLSEKI
-99 YSRIKQDDN
+99 SSRIKQDDN
-108 YAIVLLLKE
+108 YAIALLLKE
-117 GGNFETYQEKD
+117 GCNFETYQEKD

-133 SLVKIEKI
+133 SLVKIEQI
-141 VDSKITYDINVEVL
+141 VDSKITYDLNVEVL
-155 DRVEVKNI
+155 DRVEVKNMR
-163 SQEQDYYIGKYEMAP
+163 QEQGYYIGKYEMAP

-212 IQYIQSMKDL
+212 IQYIQSMKEL
-222 ELLISYLMQFINISS
+222 EQLISYLMQFINISS

-259 LINQKENIEF
+259 LIKQKENIEF

-308 SKKKDYLQLINE
+308 SKKKNYLQLINE
-320 SKMPEDVK
+320 SKMPEDIK
-328 EMAREEVEKLQNQ
+328 EIAREEYEKLQNQ
-341 SPNSMETNVIRNYL
+341 SPISVEINVIRNYL
-355 DLLTALPWGKSSVK
+355 DLLTSLPWGKSSVK

-479 FILDEVDKLLASNM
+479 FILDEVDKLWASNM
-493 GDPSSAL
+493 GDPASAL

-514 HYLEMPY
+514 HYLEVPY

-529 GTANSLR
+529 GTANSLK

-541 LKDRMEIIQISSYT
+541 LRDRMEIIQINSYT
-555 TTEKFHIAKDH
+555 TTEKFHIAKDY
-566 LIDEVLEDHGLTHE
+566 LIDEVLESHGLTHE
-580 QLKIEDDS
+580 QLKIEDDA
-588 LKAIIDKYTQ
+588 LKAIIDKYTR

-627 PYMVKEEMLFDI
+627 PYIVKEERLFDI

-649 VKKSNPPGV
+649 VKKLNPPGV

-685 MLTGQLGDVMKESAK
+685 ILTGQLGEVMKESAK

-716 IHFNKHDLHIHIP
+716 IGFDKHDLHIHIP

-762 MTGEISLRGVVLPV
+762 MTGEISLRGAVLPV

-791 KKILLPLENKKDLY
+791 KKILLPLENKKDLF

-829 TLGIKLPEANK
+829 TLGIELPNANK
-840 FHLRMMDTVDSDT
+840 FHLRIMDTMDSDT
-853 ESVKT
+853 ESIKI

>member
-1 MVKNKNTECKIKGN
+1 MKD
-15 GSFVRGWTTPQ
+15 
-26 RNGGRG
+26 
-32 SFNRSCINQRNHGN
+32 NH
-46 GSARRSFNIRNEV
+46 I
-59 KIMIGNQ
+59 
-66 VKDELVIITM
+66 KDELVIITM
-76 PGQVLFKGIKS
+76 PGYVLFKGIKS

-117 GGNFETYQEKD
+117 GCDFEAYREKD
-128 LYTIG
+128 LYNIG

-141 VDSKITYDINVEVL
+141 VDSKVTYDINVEVL
-155 DRVEVKNI
+155 DRVDVKNI
-163 SQEQDYYIGKYEMAP
+163 GQEQGYYVGKYEMAP
-178 DIEDLD
+178 DIKDLD

-192 EYVKALTT
+192 EYVKALAT

-212 IQYIQSMKDL
+212 IQYIKSMKDL
-222 ELLISYLMQFINISS
+222 EQLIGYLMQFINISS

-245 IRSRRKKSLKFLDI
+245 IRSRKKKSLKFLDI
-259 LINQKENIEF
+259 LMQQKENIQF

-277 TGEVNKQY
+277 SGEVNKQY

-297 QEELNEGKQSE
+297 QEELNDGKQSE
-308 SKKKDYLQLINE
+308 SKKKDYLQIINE

-328 EMAREEVEKLQNQ
+328 DIALEEYGKLQNQ

-355 DLLTALPWGKSSVK
+355 DLLTSLPWGKSSVK

-479 FILDEVDKLLASNM
+479 FILDEVDKLLASNL
-493 GDPSSAL
+493 GDPASAL

-514 HYLEMPY
+514 HYLEVPY

-541 LKDRMEIIQISSYT
+541 LRDRMEIIQINSYT
-555 TTEKFHIAKDH
+555 TTEKFHIAKNH
-566 LIDEVLEDHGLTHE
+566 LIDEVLEYHGLTHK
-580 QLKIEDDS
+580 QLKIEDDA
-588 LKAIIDKYTQ
+588 LKAIIDKYTR

-604 IKKQL
+604 VKKQL

-621 VDEVEL
+621 VDEVKI
-627 PYMVKEEMLFDI
+627 PYIVKEEMLFDI

-671 LFIESA
+671 LFIESV

-716 IHFNKHDLHIHIP
+716 IDFDKHDLHIHIP

-751 FTGIPVDPKTA
+751 FTGIPVDSKTA
-762 MTGEISLRGVVLPV
+762 MTGEISLRGAVLPV

-791 KKILLPLENKKDLY
+791 KKILLPLENKKDLC
-805 DVPDEV
+805 DIPDEV

-822 IEELIHE
+822 IEELILE
-829 TLGIKLPEANK
+829 TLGIKLPNPNK
-840 FHLRMMDTVDSDT
+840 FHLRIIDSMDIDT
-853 ESVKT
+853 ESVKV

>member
-1 MVKNKNTECKIKGN
+1 MKD
-15 GSFVRGWTTPQ
+15 
-26 RNGGRG
+26 
-32 SFNRSCINQRNHGN
+32 
-46 GSARRSFNIRNEV
+46 
-59 KIMIGNQ
+59 NQ

-108 YAIVLLLKE
+108 YAIALLLKE
-117 GGNFETYQEKD
+117 GGNFETFQEKD

-133 SLVKIEKI
+133 SLMKIEQI

-163 SQEQDYYIGKYEMAP
+163 RQEQGYCIGKYEMAP

-192 EYVKALTT
+192 EYVKTLTT
-200 EISGKFIGSESY
+200 EISGKFIGSENY
-212 IQYIQSMKDL
+212 IQYIQNMKDL
-222 ELLISYLMQFINISS
+222 EQLISYLMQFINISS

-259 LINQKENIEF
+259 LIKQKENIEF

-328 EMAREEVEKLQNQ
+328 EIAREEYEKLQNQ
-341 SPNSMETNVIRNYL
+341 SPISVEINVIRNYL
-355 DLLTALPWGKSSVK
+355 DLLTSLPWGKSSVK

-514 HYLEMPY
+514 HYLEVPY

-529 GTANSLR
+529 GTANSLK

-541 LKDRMEIIQISSYT
+541 LRDRMEIIQINSYT
-555 TTEKFHIAKDH
+555 TTEKFHIAKDY
-566 LIDEVLEDHGLTHE
+566 LIDEVLESHGLTHE
-580 QLKIEDDS
+580 QLEIEEDV
-588 LKAIIDKYTQ
+588 LKAIIDKYTR

-627 PYMVKEEMLFDI
+627 PYLVKEEMLFDI

-649 VKKSNPPGV
+649 VKKLNPPGV

-685 MLTGQLGDVMKESAK
+685 ILTGQLGEVMKESAK

-762 MTGEISLRGVVLPV
+762 MTGEISLRGAVLPV

-829 TLGIKLPEANK
+829 TLGIKLPNANK
-840 FHLRMMDTVDSDT
+840 FHLRLMDTMDTDT
-853 ESVKT
+853 ESVKV

>member
-1 MVKNKNTECKIKGN
+1 MKD
-15 GSFVRGWTTPQ
+15 
-26 RNGGRG
+26 
-32 SFNRSCINQRNHGN
+32 
-46 GSARRSFNIRNEV
+46 
-59 KIMIGNQ
+59 NQ

-99 YSRIKQDDN
+99 YFRIKQDDN

-133 SLVKIEKI
+133 SLVKIEQI

-163 SQEQDYYIGKYEMAP
+163 SKEQDYYISKYEMAP

-222 ELLISYLMQFINISS
+222 EQLISYLMQFINISS

-245 IRSRRKKSLKFLDI
+245 IRSRKKKSLKFLDI
-259 LINQKENIEF
+259 LIKQKENIEF

-328 EMAREEVEKLQNQ
+328 EIAREEYEKLQNQ
-341 SPNSMETNVIRNYL
+341 SPISVEINVIRNYL
-355 DLLTALPWGKSSVK
+355 DLLTSLPWGKSSVK

-419 TGKTSLGKSIAKVLQ
+419 TGKNSLGKSIAKVLQ

-448 AEIRGHRRTYVG
+448 CAERGHRRTYVG

-479 FILDEVDKLLASNM
+479 FILDEVDKLWASNM

-514 HYLEMPY
+514 HYLEVPY

-529 GTANSLR
+529 GTANSLK
-536 EIPGP
+536 EISGP
-541 LKDRMEIIQISSYT
+541 LRDRMEIIQINSYT
-555 TTEKFHIAKDH
+555 TTEKFHIAKDY
-566 LIDEVLEDHGLTHE
+566 LIDEVLKGHGLTHE
-580 QLKIEDDS
+580 QLQIEDDA
-588 LKAIIDKYTQ
+588 LKAIIDKYTR

-609 SAIARHATEKIV
+609 AAIARHATEKIV

-627 PYMVKEEMLFDI
+627 PYLVKEEMLFDI

-685 MLTGQLGDVMKESAK
+685 ILTGQLGEVMKESAK

-716 IHFNKHDLHIHIP
+716 IGFDKHDLHIHIP

-762 MTGEISLRGVVLPV
+762 MTGEISLRGAVLPV

-829 TLGIKLPEANK
+829 TLGIKLPNANE
-840 FHLRMMDTVDSDT
+840 FHLRITDTIDIDT
-853 ESVKT
+853 ESVKV

>member
-1 MVKNKNTECKIKGN
+1 MKD
-15 GSFVRGWTTPQ
+15 
-26 RNGGRG
+26 
-32 SFNRSCINQRNHGN
+32 NH
-46 GSARRSFNIRNEV
+46 
-59 KIMIGNQ
+59 

-99 YSRIKQDDN
+99 YSRIRQYDN

-117 GGNFETYQEKD
+117 GCNFETYQEKD

-141 VDSKITYDINVEVL
+141 VDSKITYNINVEVL

-192 EYVKALTT
+192 EYVKVLTT
-200 EISGKFIGSESY
+200 EISGKFIGSENY
-212 IQYIQSMKDL
+212 IQYIQNMKDL
-222 ELLISYLMQFINISS
+222 GQLISYLMQFINIPGC
-237 FEKQELLE
+237 EKQELLE

-259 LINQKENIEF
+259 LIKQKENIEF

-308 SKKKDYLQLINE
+308 SKKKDYLQLINK

-328 EMAREEVEKLQNQ
+328 EIAREEYEKLQNQ
-341 SPNSMETNVIRNYL
+341 SPISVEINVIRNYL
-355 DLLTALPWGKSSVK
+355 DLLTSLPWGKSSVK

-493 GDPSSAL
+493 GDPASAL

-514 HYLEMPY
+514 HYLEVPY

-541 LKDRMEIIQISSYT
+541 LRDRMEIIQINSYT

-566 LIDEVLEDHGLTHE
+566 LIDEVLEGHGLTRE
-580 QLKIEDDS
+580 QLKIEDNT

-609 SAIARHATEKIV
+609 SAIARHTTEKIV

-762 MTGEISLRGVVLPV
+762 MTGEISLRGAVLPV

-791 KKILLPLENKKDLY
+791 KKILLPLENKKDLF

-840 FHLRMMDTVDSDT
+840 FHLRMIDTVGSDT
-853 ESVKT
+853 ESLKA